1 MHSFASQRK
10 SPPTT
15 PTPHALPTHKWILF
29 IDRWQQYNP
38 EMNFFVKDK
47 GKSENWAPCINR
59 NVRILVSSFSLKPL
73 SITLLILIS
82 FQSPRELKAVLHAY
96 NPSTWKIHW
105 ATLGDRGQPGLSGKT
120 VSQNKI
126 KVKEINESINVKSS
140 TQSLVS
146 TLIHFLCP

>member
-1 MHSFASQRK
+1 M
-10 SPPTT
+10 
-15 PTPHALPTHKWILF
+15 
-29 IDRWQQYNP
+29 
-38 EMNFFVKDK
+38 
-47 GKSENWAPCINR
+47 
-59 NVRILVSSFSLKPL
+59 SSFSLKPL